1 MNMEELLASYDS
13 VDVEYMNRFREEEEK
28 EKSKLFSFIPTK
40 EEVEEIFCIKAL
52 NEMLDM
58 LSRNDVK

>member
-1 MNMEELLASYDS
+1 MNIDELLASYDS
-13 VDVEYMNRFREEEEK
+13 IDVEYMNRFKEEKEK

-40 EEVEEIFCIKAL
+40 EETEEIFCIKVL

-58 LSRNDVK
+58 LSRIDVK

>member
-13 VDVEYMNRFREEEEK
+13 VDVEYMNRFEEEK

-40 EEVEEIFCIKAL
+40 EEAEKIFCIKAL